1 MALIRNRYFIAIW
14 RAAADP
20 HRAFSQRFVTSSAH
34 VSHLPNDCDRS
45 ASVRSGRSRARV
57 RRLHRH
63 ATHIPNFPTSF
74 GIFPSFRR
82 RVHRDNSFY
91 LNVELK
97 GNQ

>member
-1 MALIRNRYFIAIW
+1 MALIKKHYFIAIW
-14 RAAADP
+14 RAAADL
-20 HRAFSQRFVTSSAH
+20 HRVFSQRCVTSSAH

-45 ASVRSGRSRARV
+45 VSVRSGRSRARV

-63 ATHIPNFPTSF
+63 ATHIPNFPTPF
-74 GIFPSFRR
+74 VIFPSFRR
-82 RVHRDNSFY
+82 RVHRDNSLC